1 MKIPKFIFIFFITI
15 LTLGAGLNSYA
26 QKTKPNMKTMTRTQ
40 FSEYIWEYIKKEMS
54 DSKIT
59 GLSVAVVDSSG
70 VLLSDGFGYANKDAN
85 LPGDKN
91 TIFPIASI
99 TKTFT
104 GIAVMQLVE
113 QGLVDLDK
121 PISNYIEAL
130 SMPNGEEK
138 TITTRMLLTHH
149 SGIQGDVLYNWYL
162 PEVSKDPLVYE
173 QIVDLINEAGTI
185 FPPGKMHSYSNAGYA
200 LLGVLIHK
208 VSEKPYV
215 EYIRSEILSPLGMD
229 NTLVFAGENPKG
241 EIAKGYDG
249 RESMNMPMKLS
260 IPAGGMALSSS
271 DAAKYMQAIIKTYQG
286 NGTILKAKTMH
297 KMMSQQNTEIPVDN
311 DFSMG
316 LSWFL
321 QHPLNAYTKYA
332 SHRGELP
339 PYHSMLV
346 ILPELEAGVFIGTNT
361 NKAAHAPDE
370 IAHEIIQELYEYQT
384 GEKPNTKKIA
394 QQINLS
400 RKELEKHEGYYPNVY
415 FGPMKVVARKN
426 KLLLKSKAMPMPL
439 HLEPLADSSFDVK
452 VKLFG
457 LIPIP
462 VKMLDALKVE
472 FKNIDTEKYLYFNIG
487 GTMMNPNIRIKPF
500 TMPQEYD
507 NYTGKYKVM
516 NMKNSERVVKDVK
529 IKKSKDFYLLKYTF
543 LGRHKFNLALKPVND
558 KKARIAGV
566 GQFMGEKIRWEKAN
580 DKIQMHWSGLILE
593 KK

>member
-59 GLSVAVVDSSG
+59 GLSVEVVDSSG

-249 RESMNMPMKLS
+249 RE
-260 IPAGGMALSSS
+260 
-271 DAAKYMQAIIKTYQG
+271 
-286 NGTILKAKTMH
+286 
-297 KMMSQQNTEIPVDN
+297 
-311 DFSMG
+311 
-316 LSWFL
+316 
-321 QHPLNAYTKYA
+321 
-332 SHRGELP
+332 
-339 PYHSMLV
+339 
-346 ILPELEAGVFIGTNT
+346 
-361 NKAAHAPDE
+361 
-370 IAHEIIQELYEYQT
+370 
-384 GEKPNTKKIA
+384 
-394 QQINLS
+394 
-400 RKELEKHEGYYPNVY
+400 
-415 FGPMKVVARKN
+415 
-426 KLLLKSKAMPMPL
+426 
-439 HLEPLADSSFDVK
+439 
-452 VKLFG
+452 
-457 LIPIP
+457 
-462 VKMLDALKVE
+462 
-472 FKNIDTEKYLYFNIG
+472 
-487 GTMMNPNIRIKPF
+487 
-500 TMPQEYD
+500 
-507 NYTGKYKVM
+507 
-516 NMKNSERVVKDVK
+516 
-529 IKKSKDFYLLKYTF
+529 
-543 LGRHKFNLALKPVND
+543 
-558 KKARIAGV
+558 
-566 GQFMGEKIRWEKAN
+566 
-580 DKIQMHWSGLILE
+580 
-593 KK
+593 